1 MESPNYI
8 KALLRPNG
16 AKPRGRRVW
25 SIELE
30 TVWMPF
36 FTATNTMGE
45 TAIAHD
51 ALGAPLRLAYDADG
65 SVKFSK
71 TGRPVIKV
79 AKEVADSVK
88 MVRENFV
95 AGVLAYAHEVVT
107 ENPDGYKAQI
117 EASMNAGK
125 PIIERDRQALNNA
138 MASMVEDAIEKAQAQ
153 RPKAKA
159 KAKAKEAVAVTA

>member
-16 AKPRGRRVW
+16 SKPSGRRVW
-25 SIELE
+25 SIDLE
-30 TVWMPF
+30 TVWLPF

-51 ALGAPLRLAYDADG
+51 ALGSPLRLAYDADG

-79 AKEVADSVK
+79 VKEVADSVK
-88 MVRENFV
+88 LIRLNFV
-95 AGVLAYAHEVVT
+95 AGLLAYAHEVIT
-107 ENPDGYKAQI
+107 ENPDGYNGEV
-117 EASMNAGK
+117 EANIGAGK
-125 PIIERDRQALNNA
+125 PIMERDRQALDNA
-138 MASMVEDAIEKAQAQ
+138 IASMMVEAIGKAQAE
-153 RPKAKA
+153 RPKA
-159 KAKAKEAVAVTA
+159 KAKAKEAVTA

>member
-159 KAKAKEAVAVTA
+159 KAKEAVAVTA